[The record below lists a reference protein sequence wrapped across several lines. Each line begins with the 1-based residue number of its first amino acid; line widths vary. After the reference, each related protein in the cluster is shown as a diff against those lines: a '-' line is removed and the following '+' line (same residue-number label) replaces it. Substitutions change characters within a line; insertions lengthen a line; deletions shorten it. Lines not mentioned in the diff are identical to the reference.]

1 MRYFYY
7 VHTGHRIG
15 LDRFHRA
22 VAIVNELQKEIDI
35 TLLCSDFR
43 IAAEAKEYGIKRAVG
58 VDLVRNI
65 PQIAQHGDK
74 MIFDSAE
81 INSVLLDDMTQF
93 FSTFIRISDDPSE
106 IKHDKE
112 FLISP
117 YLQGEN
123 ICNAIV
129 VNERYF
135 EILPKTIP
143 LALFF
148 GDDDYEKDLERQQEV
163 FKPLNLE
170 LLMGFYHFLGYENS
184 LKESFTAIH
193 ETEEY
198 DEVIRRSEILI
209 SASPQAVL
217 QNLAAGGKP
226 IYIQRP
232 DYDKNFIPLFKVF
245 SIPIVEEISLECL
258 MHGINSVVSNNYH
271 AVEKSNTKVI
281 EFISKTF
288 DLVKLKPF

>member
-43 IAAEAKEYGIKRAVG
+43 IASEAKEYGIKRSVG

-93 FSTFIRISDDPSE
+93 FSTFVRISDDPSE

-135 EILPKTIP
+135 ETLPKTIP

-148 GDDDYEKDLERQQEV
+148 GDDDYEKDLEKQQEV
-163 FKPLNLE
+163 FKPLNME
-170 LLMGFYHFLGYENS
+170 LLMGFYYFLGYENS

-198 DEVIRRSEILI
+198 DEIIRKSEILV

-226 IYIQRP
+226 IYLQRP
-232 DYDKNFIPLFKVF
+232 DYSKDFIPLFKVF
-245 SIPIVEEISLECL
+245 SIPIVEEITLECL
-258 MHGINSVVSNNYH
+258 MQGAKTAVSNNYH
-271 AVEKSNTKVI
+271 TIEKSNTKVM
-281 EFISKTF
+281 EFIRKAF
-288 DLVKLKPF
+288 DLVNLKPF